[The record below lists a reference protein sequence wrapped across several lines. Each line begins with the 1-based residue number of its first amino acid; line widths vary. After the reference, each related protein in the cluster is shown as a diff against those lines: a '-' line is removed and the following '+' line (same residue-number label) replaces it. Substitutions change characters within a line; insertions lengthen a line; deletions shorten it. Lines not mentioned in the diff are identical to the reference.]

1 MARSRNRLLN
11 RKQNKKDEGPGESER
26 SGLSREHIEMIEDF
40 FAKESPG
47 RTQAVSDGRRTPHL
61 NLGNRLSRVAPTI
74 VKIR

>member
-1 MARSRNRLLN
+1 
-11 RKQNKKDEGPGESER
+11 
-26 SGLSREHIEMIEDF
+26 MIEDF